1 MGVAD
6 NGGRLVQASV
16 PAWLA
21 GIAID
26 DRIGI
31 QAGGDQH
38 GASGCDELRPS
49 GSNPDKFPF
58 QCRQPWAKPRISRPN
73 LQRDQFYPSR
83 QGSSSDFRLAGT
95 AHRNRACQKLW
106 TNAIPERN
114 TNHRAGDKGL
124 KLGQQYLS
132 QLWIR
137 LDQQQM
143 IRRGSDEPVCDAG
156 TDGRCRQTEFPHGAE
171 EASNVL
177 IENLLRGGRWI
188 HGGAD
193 VDATPVTPFRPTL
206 AYKLPVPC
214 TDSIRVDREAASQF
228 ASARKP
234 VARAKIAT
242 EYGQD
247 NLRHQLAING
257 NFTAGGKPESHEGP
271 LDYSAIATLE
281 WIGLSL
287 QWLERVLMICEES
300 GPWCSSQG
308 EARLYF
314 KTGSLNVLLV
324 GLVGHQ

>member
-1 MGVAD
+1 MNSGQAEATPTSFPFNAGSHGPSHELAD
-6 NGGRLVQASV
+6 RICSVISSTPAGRAARVTFDL
-16 PAWLA
+16 LGRHT
-21 GIAID
+21 GIAPV
-26 DRIGI
+26 R
-31 QAGGDQH
+31 
-38 GASGCDELRPS
+38 S
-49 GSNPDKFPF
+49 F
-58 QCRQPWAKPRISRPN
+58 
-73 LQRDQFYPSR
+73 
-83 QGSSSDFRLAGT
+83 
-95 AHRNRACQKLW
+95 W

-143 IRRGSDEPVCDAG
+143 IRRGSDEPVCDAR

-193 VDATPVTPFRPTL
+193 VDATPVTPLRPTL
-206 AYKLPVPC
+206 AFKLPVPC

-247 NLRHQLAING
+247 NLRDQLAING

-271 LDYSAIATLE
+271 LDYSAIASRSGEYCSRLLKRVEGCSHYSVTRSWAE
-281 WIGLSL
+281 GFMHMGPEDAGRLSIL
-287 QWLERVLMICEES
+287 SRGNREAVVRVCVCSGKWLL
-300 GPWCSSQG
+300 
-308 EARLYF
+308 
-314 KTGSLNVLLV
+314 VLL
-324 GLVGHQ
+324 LLWI